1 MPSAQRGRTPSAGTR
16 SSVLI
21 VDDFEDALDLY
32 AVCLTSEGFHVHAA
46 RTGAEGIALARTLR
60 PAVILLDVRMPGMS
74 GIDAAQ
80 ILRAD
85 RTFDN
90 TPIVALTARA
100 MRHERAEMRAAGF
113 DEVIPKPCLPPDLVR
128 IVKRLM
134 STRRTAIA
142 SS

>member
-1 MPSAQRGRTPSAGTR
+1 MPLARHGRTPSAGTR

-32 AVCLTSEGFHVHAA
+32 AVYLTSEGFHVHAA
-46 RTGAEGIALARTLR
+46 RTGADGIALARTLR

-85 RTFDN
+85 RSFDK

-100 MRHERAEMRAAGF
+100 MQHEHAAILAAGF
-113 DEVIPKPCLPPDLVR
+113 DEVISKPCLPPDLLHV
-128 IVKRLM
+128 VKRLTG
-134 STRRTAIA
+134 TRRSANA